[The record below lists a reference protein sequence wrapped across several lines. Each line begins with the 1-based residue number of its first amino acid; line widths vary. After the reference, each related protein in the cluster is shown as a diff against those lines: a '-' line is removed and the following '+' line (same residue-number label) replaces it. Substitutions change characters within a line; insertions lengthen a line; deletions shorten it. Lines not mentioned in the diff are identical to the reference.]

1 VFAHLTGT
9 LDCLSASEQARVIG
23 FVINRFRGDIS
34 LLQGG
39 LDWLEAKTGKPVL
52 AVLPYLHGLMLDA
65 EDAIQAEQRGNGLNV
80 VVPVLPRISNHTD
93 FDALRAHPE
102 VNLQFIGPD
111 APKPAADLVILPG
124 SKHTRA
130 DLAFLQQQG
139 WPDYLRRHLRYGGK
153 LIGICG
159 GYQMLGEQIA
169 DPDGLEGQAGHS
181 AGLGLLAVN
190 TTLAASKQ
198 LRQVSG
204 QCSFA
209 NAPVSGYEI
218 HLGHTDGADCQRPAF
233 RLDDGRADGAISAD
247 GQILGSYL
255 HGLFD
260 HPHAGQALL
269 AWAGLHSQQQV
280 DLNALR
286 ETSLNRL
293 ADACLPLYQ
302 RLQQIE
308 RRIR

>member
-1 VFAHLTGT
+1 
-9 LDCLSASEQARVIG
+9 
-23 FVINRFRGDIS
+23 
-34 LLQGG
+34 
-39 LDWLEAKTGKPVL
+39 
-52 AVLPYLHGLMLDA
+52 
-65 EDAIQAEQRGNGLNV
+65 
-80 VVPVLPRISNHTD
+80 
-93 FDALRAHPE
+93 LRAHPE
-102 VNLQFIGPD
+102 VNLQFVGPD

-130 DLAFLQQQG
+130 DLAFLQAQG

-159 GYQMLGEQIA
+159 GYQMLGQQIA
-169 DPDGLEGQAGHS
+169 DPDGHEGQAGSS

-209 NAPVSGYEI
+209 DAPVSGYEI
-218 HLGHTDGADCQRPAF
+218 HLGHTDGADCQHPAF
-233 RLDDGRADGAISAD
+233 VLDDGRTDGAISAD

-260 HPHAGQALL
+260 HPQASQALL

-302 RLQQIE
+302 RLQQCDS
-308 RRIR
+308 RTR